1 VEALTPASA
10 QDGGA
15 SVRLHAR
22 AATDLGLLR
31 TSRLNHVCTE
41 EPIAEDEELALA
53 VRPPAAEAE
62 RVCLTCCASGR
73 PVRASAPSARRRC
86 DACGHAA
93 LQAASHRGAA
103 CGG

>member
-1 VEALTPASA
+1 MEALTPASA

-31 TSRLNHVCTE
+31 ASRLNHVCTE

-53 VRPPAAEAE
+53 VRAPAAEAE
-62 RVCLTCCASGR
+62 RACLTCSASGR
-73 PVRASAPSARRRC
+73 PARASASGDPVMHSATSLCKLWVVEAPRRC
-86 DACGHAA
+86 M
-93 LQAASHRGAA
+93 R
-103 CGG
+103 